1 MAPFDGDMT
10 LIMFSFTGKK
20 QNSKLICNAMSTGCK
35 QDQGAITALVTP
47 PPHECWQAHK
57 AFHKAGKTLKL
68 SSQEEEEDS
77 EECCVQIEV

>member
-1 MAPFDGDMT
+1 MQWAQVANKCQT
-10 LIMFSFTGKK
+10 S
-20 QNSKLICNAMSTGCK
+20 
-35 QDQGAITALVTP
+35 DQGAITALVTP

-57 AFHKAGKTLKL
+57 ALHKAGKTLKL